1 MASPVNT
8 SVKHFHS
15 GMLGAPVLSGTA
27 GSLLNVLDACLRDG
41 FGLITATSLVVAAG
55 VATLSFTGSHAA
67 TVDSVVLVG
76 GADIAALNGEQKVTA
91 VGSGF
96 VKFATAVLPA
106 TASGTITCKMAAAG
120 WLSPFTDTNLRTY
133 KSADPA
139 STGMILRVNDTDT
152 RMARVV
158 GYEQMTD
165 INTGTGAFPTDAQI
179 AGGGYW
185 SKSYVAN
192 AAAAPWV
199 LVADGRKFILH
210 INSYFPENASYL
222 QGNTRG
228 FGDDISQ
235 RPSGD
240 PYACSLNYSRENS
253 VGQQT
258 DGSLDGQFAFANNA
272 MPRSYTGLGGA
283 GVTDC
288 PPYMG
293 AVRGGSGADETFGAF
308 PSQVD
313 GGMRLSKKFFPWGGY
328 IRSEL
333 PGLYHVPMSG
343 LFNYYRT
350 RDILAGEGAL
360 AGRKLIAFNPAAASY
375 SPTHASNTGVSW
387 VDITG
392 PWR

>member
-41 FGLITATSLVVAAG
+41 FGLITATSLVVTAG

-67 TVDSVVLVG
+67 TVDSVVLVAG
-76 GADIAALNGEQKVTA
+76 SDIAALNGEQKVTA
-91 VGSGF
+91 VGPGF
-96 VKFATAVLPA
+96 VKFSTSVLPA

-120 WLSPFTDTNLRTY
+120 WLSPFTDTNIRTY

-139 STGMILRVNDTDT
+139 STGMILRVDDTGT
-152 RMARVV
+152 NWARVV

-165 INTGTGAFPTDAQI
+165 ISTGTGAFPTNAQI

-192 AAAAPWV
+192 TAAAPWV

-240 PYACSLNYSRENS
+240 PYACSLNYSRQNT
-253 VGQQT
+253 VGAQT
-258 DGSLDGQFAFANNA
+258 DGGLDSYDLANNA
-272 MPRSYTGLGGA
+272 MPRIYTGLGTA
-283 GVTDC
+283 EVVDC
-288 PPYMG
+288 SPYMG
-293 AVRGGSGADETFGAF
+293 HVRGRSGADGQFGAF
-308 PSQVD
+308 PNQIN
-313 GGMRLSKKFFPWGGY
+313 GGMHLSKKYFSGSGY
-328 IRSEL
+328 IRSDL
-333 PGLYHVPMSG
+333 PGLYHVPMLG
-343 LFNYYRT
+343 LFDYYRT
-350 RDILAGEGAL
+350 RDILTGDGAL
-360 AGRKLIAFNPAAASY
+360 AGRKLIAFNPAAAGY
-375 SPTHASNTGVSW
+375 SPPHYSNTGVSW